1 MEFDSERI
9 LKLIHQNEVEDV
21 TAGQSSLD
29 LDYLEKLGGMK
40 LDQLKRERTRLQNEN
55 QEIVEQTQDLAISNY
70 KTFIKTAECS
80 RNIQGEFKDTATKLD
95 ELMTKLP
102 DFSKKCELFV
112 ERSKKITEARRLNTL
127 TLKNNAQLLEILELP
142 QLMNTCIREEKYEE
156 ALELS
161 AHVQRVGSKCGNI
174 PVINE
179 IVVAVENSWHTMLK
193 QLLSQLKSDLQLP
206 RCLQIIGFIKRM
218 QAFTEPELKLKFLQL
233 REIWLKDLLADIDG
247 SDPQQH
253 LIRTIE
259 VTRVNLFN
267 IITQYRSI
275 FVEDTSAAVVG
286 RDDAVES
293 NKIFNSWIH
302 NRINDF
308 LRTLEIDLSRGVSS
322 LETVLGQCMYFG
334 LSFSRVGA
342 DFRGLMAS
350 IFIKTITTKF
360 VDAVSKCTRQFDI
373 DIENYTLIN
382 KSASSIRRRKMS
394 SESHDGNQPPDT
406 LLEFQPLA
414 LYCNG
419 LLAIFN
425 ELRLCAPV
433 AVADAVT
440 RSLQTSLESVA
451 RSILVFYRQEQQAF
465 SANERDNF
473 IRLCS
478 CFAYDL
484 VPYIQRCIHFLFPPN
499 VLATNL
505 GINVLQLQKE
515 KLTYLKQ
522 KQICEPLEYLLPD
535 KVEAMIVSENKKS
548 VDESVAKESSVAD
561 QPVTEVE
568 PATKVEPEESTAT
581 VEDSKETSPNV
592 VQDETSTL

>member
-1 MEFDSERI
+1 
-9 LKLIHQNEVEDV
+9 
-21 TAGQSSLD
+21 
-29 LDYLEKLGGMK
+29 MK
-40 LDQLKRERTRLQNEN
+40 LDQLKRERTRLQDEN
-55 QEIVEQTQDLAISNY
+55 QSIIEQTQDLAISNY

-80 RNIQGEFKDTATKLD
+80 RNIQGEFKETSTKLD
-95 ELMTKLP
+95 DLLTKLP
-102 DFSKKCELFV
+102 DFSKKCEKFV
-112 ERSKKITEARRLNTL
+112 ERSKKVTEARRLNTL
-127 TLKNNAQLLEILELP
+127 TLKNNVQLLEILELP

-161 AHVQRVGSKCGNI
+161 AHVQRVGAKCGNI

-179 IVVAVENSWHTMLK
+179 IVIAVENSWHTMLK
-193 QLLSQLKSDLQLP
+193 QLLSQLKTDLQLP
-206 RCLQIIGFIKRM
+206 KCLQIIGFIKRM
-218 QAFTEPELKLKFLQL
+218 QAFTDPELKLKFLQL
-233 REIWLKDLLADIDG
+233 REIWLKDLLAEIDQ

-275 FVEDTSAAVVG
+275 FSDDATSVG
-286 RDDAVES
+286 RDDSVES

-302 NRINDF
+302 DRINDF
-308 LRTLEIDLSRGVSS
+308 LKTLETDLSRGVSS

-360 VDAVSKCTRQFDI
+360 VEAVNKCTRQFDI

-419 LLAIFN
+419 LLAVFN

-440 RSLQTSLESVA
+440 RSLQASLESVA

-522 KQICEPLEYLLPD
+522 KQISEPLEYLLPD
-535 KVEAMIVSENKKS
+535 KVDAMIVIEGKKPLDITS
-548 VDESVAKESSVAD
+548 STTLPSAAVNPDEVVPQETEAAP
-561 QPVTEVE
+561 PV
-568 PATKVEPEESTAT
+568 
-581 VEDSKETSPNV
+581 VEDEASEQLNV
-592 VQDETSTL
+592 TDVAEEASNQ